1 MEKLPSVGS
10 EQELHGGVSQA
21 GLWKPLFHVLGFVVL
36 WDLLS
41 GSFFLV
47 VSIAHPVRGFVAG
60 SCHVTQHTTSFA
72 GTYFTHEAKGADDA
86 ADADTAIINAEGGQ
100 NNSEEKKEYFI

>member
-1 MEKLPSVGS
+1 M
-10 EQELHGGVSQA
+10 SQA
-21 GLWKPLFHVLGFVVL
+21 GLGKPLLHVLGFAVL

-41 GSFFLV
+41 GSSFLV
-47 VSIAHPVRGFVAG
+47 ALVAHPARGFIAS
-60 SCHVTQHTTSFA
+60 SCHVTQCASSFT